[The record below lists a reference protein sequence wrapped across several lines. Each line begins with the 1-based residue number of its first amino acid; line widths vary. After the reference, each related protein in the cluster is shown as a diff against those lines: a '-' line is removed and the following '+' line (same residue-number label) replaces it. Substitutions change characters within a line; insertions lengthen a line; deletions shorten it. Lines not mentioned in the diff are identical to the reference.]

1 MKISLS
7 STDPKEFHATKLAFE
22 RIFPNQYL
30 EYTAIDITSSEDPIA
45 LNDQILQQALTRAL
59 TTLEKTQA
67 EFCVGIVSGIENLRH
82 GNFTRTWCAITNKEK
97 KIGIGSGVAI
107 PVPKKLMRKLSGS
120 DTISAAEI
128 WSVLMSKNN
137 TQENAS
143 SSVSQM
149 LQIYIT
155 SNQLSLIDVYRDM
168 IIAALSPFYH
178 ADAFELG
185 DEKKKVYIARSIS
198 KDHRNHEVSEQIT
211 HILNALGHTV
221 LSHHSASQ
229 IQPRSL
235 VHQPDPENY
244 QSDIEQLK
252 NADVVIAE
260 VTNPEI
266 GIGFEIAYAITQRK
280 PVIAL
285 WKNNPHKNIHPL
297 IAAQKSQ
304 YVKIYRYDLENVE
317 QVLKQALMYF

>member
-155 SNQLSLIDVYRDM
+155 SINSLIDVYRDM
-168 IIAALSPFYH
+168 IIAASPLYH
-178 ADAFELG
+178 ADAFELVM
-185 DEKKKVYIARSIS
+185 KKSLYCRSIQRIIETMKYRANYS
-198 KDHRNHEVSEQIT
+198 Y
-211 HILNALGHTV
+211 
-221 LSHHSASQ
+221 SHVWPYGARI
-229 IQPRSL
+229 IQPRKYNRVL
-235 VHQPDPENY
+235 FVHQPDPR
-244 QSDIEQLK
+244 
-252 NADVVIAE
+252 
-260 VTNPEI
+260 T
-266 GIGFEIAYAITQRK
+266 
-280 PVIAL
+280 
-285 WKNNPHKNIHPL
+285 
-297 IAAQKSQ
+297 
-304 YVKIYRYDLENVE
+304 
-317 QVLKQALMYF
+317 